1 MSISETNAINISKVL
16 TEALPY
22 IRKFNNKV
30 VVIKYGGNAM
40 ENKILQKNF
49 ARDLVLMKTVGI
61 HPILIHGGGPQIDFE
76 LIKNKIKFEFKD
88 GIRKTTLEMIKI
100 VQKVLD
106 NKINKDISD
115 LIQFWGGKTIRLV
128 GKKNSPIKAIKDS
141 KKNLGEVGLVKSI
154 DKKKIMTPL
163 KAGKIPV
170 ISPIGWTSKDEP
182 MNINGDF
189 AACAVAASL
198 KAEKIILLTDISGVR
213 DLEGKK
219 ISTMSLKEAKRVL
232 KNKKNIKGGMY
243 PKLTGAIDCLEKGV
257 KNAHIVDGR
266 VPHSVLIELL
276 TDKGVGTWISK

>member
-1 MSISETNAINISKVL
+1 MSISEKNAINISKVL

-76 LIKNKIKFEFKD
+76 LIKNNIKFEFKD

-266 VPHSVLIELL
+266 LPHSVLIELL

>member
-1 MSISETNAINISKVL
+1 MSISEKNAINISKVL

-40 ENKILQKNF
+40 ENEVLQKNF

-61 HPILIHGGGPQIDFE
+61 HPVLVHGGGPQIDFE
-76 LIKNKIKFEFKD
+76 LKKNNIMFEFKD
-88 GIRKTTLEMIKI
+88 GIRKTTLEMINI

-115 LIQFWGGKTIRLV
+115 LIQFWGGKTSRLV
-128 GKKNSPIKAIKDS
+128 GSKNSPIKAKKDT
-141 KKNLGEVGLVKSI
+141 KKDLGEVGFVKSI
-154 DKKKIMTPL
+154 DKKKIIASL

-170 ISPIGWTSKDEP
+170 ISPVGWTSKAEP

-189 AACAVAASL
+189 AACSVAASL
-198 KAEKIILLTDISGVR
+198 KAEKIILLTDISGVK

-219 ISTMSLKEAKRVL
+219 ISTMNLKEAKRVL

-276 TDKGVGTWISK
+276 TDKGVGTWISN

>member
-1 MSISETNAINISKVL
+1 MTITENNAINISKVL

>member
-1 MSISETNAINISKVL
+1 MSISEKNAINISKVL

-22 IRKFNNKV
+22 IRKFNNKI

-76 LIKNKIKFEFKD
+76 LIKNNIKFEFKD
-88 GIRKTTLEMIKI
+88 GIRKTSLEMIKI

-128 GKKNSPIKAIKDS
+128 GKKNSPIKATKDS

-154 DKKKIMTPL
+154 DKKKIMASL

-213 DLEGKK
+213 DLDGKK

-276 TDKGVGTWISK
+276 TDKGVGTWICK

>member
-76 LIKNKIKFEFKD
+76 LIKNNIKFEFKD

-154 DKKKIMTPL
+154 NKKKIMTSL

>member
-1 MSISETNAINISKVL
+1 MSISENNAINISKVL

-76 LIKNKIKFEFKD
+76 LKKNNIKFEFKD
-88 GIRKTTLEMIKI
+88 GIRKTTLETIKI

-232 KNKKNIKGGMY
+232 KDKKNIKGGMY

>member
-1 MSISETNAINISKVL
+1 MTITENNAINISKVL

-213 DLEGKK
+213 DLDGKK

>member
-1 MSISETNAINISKVL
+1 MTITENNAINISKVL

-40 ENKILQKNF
+40 ENKVLQKNF

-61 HPILIHGGGPQIDFE
+61 HPILVHGGGPQIDFA
-76 LIKNKIKFEFKD
+76 LKKNNIKFEFKD

-106 NKINKDISD
+106 NKINKDISE

-154 DKKKIMTPL
+154 NKKKIMTSL

>member
-40 ENKILQKNF
+40 ENKVLQKNF

-76 LIKNKIKFEFKD
+76 LIKNNIKFEFKD
-88 GIRKTTLEMIKI
+88 GIRKTSLEMIKI

-115 LIQFWGGKTIRLV
+115 LIQFWGGKTTRLV

>member
-1 MSISETNAINISKVL
+1 MSISEKNAINISKVL

-40 ENKILQKNF
+40 ENKVLQKNF

-61 HPILIHGGGPQIDFE
+61 HPILVHGGGPQIDFE
-76 LIKNKIKFEFKD
+76 LKKNNIKFEFRD
-88 GIRKTTLEMIKI
+88 GIRKTTLEMINI

-106 NKINKDISD
+106 NKINKDISE
-115 LIQFWGGKTIRLV
+115 LIQFWGGKTSRLV
-128 GKKNSPIKAIKDS
+128 GKKDSPIKAIKDR

-154 DKKKIMTPL
+154 DKKKIMASL

-170 ISPIGWTSKDEP
+170 ISPIGWTSKTEP

-189 AACAVAASL
+189 AACSIAASL
-198 KAEKIILLTDISGVR
+198 KAEKIILLTDISGVK
-213 DLEGKK
+213 DLDGKK

>member
-1 MSISETNAINISKVL
+1 MSISEKNAINISKVL

-76 LIKNKIKFEFKD
+76 LKKNNIKFEFKE
-88 GIRKTTLEMIKI
+88 GIRKTTLEMINI

-106 NKINKDISD
+106 NKINKDISE
-115 LIQFWGGKTIRLV
+115 LIQFWGGKTSRLV
-128 GKKNSPIKAIKDS
+128 GKKDSPIKAIKDR

-154 DKKKIMTPL
+154 DKKKIMASL

-170 ISPIGWTSKDEP
+170 ISPIGWTSKNEP

-189 AACAVAASL
+189 AACYVAASL

-213 DLEGKK
+213 DLDGKK

-243 PKLTGAIDCLEKGV
+243 PKLTGAIECLEKGV

>member
-1 MSISETNAINISKVL
+1 MSITENNAINISKVL

-40 ENKILQKNF
+40 ENKVLQKNF

-76 LIKNKIKFEFKD
+76 LKKNNIKFEFKD

>member
-1 MSISETNAINISKVL
+1 MSITENNAINISKVL

-40 ENKILQKNF
+40 ENKALQKNF

-61 HPILIHGGGPQIDFE
+61 HPILVHGGGPQIDFE
-76 LIKNKIKFEFKD
+76 LKKNNIKFEFKD
-88 GIRKTTLEMIKI
+88 GIRKTSLEMIKI

-276 TDKGVGTWISK
+276 TDKGVGTWICK

>member
-1 MSISETNAINISKVL
+1 MTITENNALNISKVL

-76 LIKNKIKFEFKD
+76 LIKNNIKFEFKD

-213 DLEGKK
+213 DLDGKK

>member
-76 LIKNKIKFEFKD
+76 LIKNNIKFEFKD

>member
-76 LIKNKIKFEFKD
+76 LKKNNIKFEFKD

-213 DLEGKK
+213 DLEGRK

>member
-1 MSISETNAINISKVL
+1 MSISEKNAINISKVL

-76 LIKNKIKFEFKD
+76 LIKNNIKFEFKD
-88 GIRKTTLEMIKI
+88 GIRKTSLEMIKI

-128 GKKNSPIKAIKDS
+128 GKKNSPIKAMKDS

-213 DLEGKK
+213 DLDGKK

>member
-1 MSISETNAINISKVL
+1 MSISEKNAINISKVL

-22 IRKFNNKV
+22 IRKFNNKI

-40 ENKILQKNF
+40 ENKVLQKNF

-61 HPILIHGGGPQIDFE
+61 HPVLVHGGGPQIDFE
-76 LIKNKIKFEFKD
+76 LKKNNIKFEFKD
-88 GIRKTTLEMIKI
+88 GIRKTTLEMIDI

-115 LIQFWGGKTIRLV
+115 LIQFWGGKTSRLV
-128 GKKNSPIKAIKDS
+128 GRKNSPIKAKKDT
-141 KKNLGEVGLVKSI
+141 KKNLGEVGFVKSI
-154 DKKKIMTPL
+154 DKKKIMASL

-170 ISPIGWTSKDEP
+170 ISPVGWTSKAEP

-189 AACAVAASL
+189 AACSVAASL
-198 KAEKIILLTDISGVR
+198 KSEKIILLTDISGVK

-219 ISTMSLKEAKRVL
+219 ISTMNLKEAKRVL

-276 TDKGVGTWISK
+276 TDKGVGTWISN

>member
-1 MSISETNAINISKVL
+1 MTITENNAINISKVL

-40 ENKILQKNF
+40 ENKVLQKNF

-213 DLEGKK
+213 NLEGKK

>member
-1 MSISETNAINISKVL
+1 MTITENNAINISKVL

-40 ENKILQKNF
+40 ENKVLQKNF

-61 HPILIHGGGPQIDFE
+61 HPILVHGGGPQIDFE
-76 LIKNKIKFEFKD
+76 LKKNNIKFEFKD

-170 ISPIGWTSKDEP
+170 ISPIGWTSKEEP

>member
-76 LIKNKIKFEFKD
+76 LIKNNIKFEFKD

-115 LIQFWGGKTIRLV
+115 LIQFWGGKTIRLI
-128 GKKNSPIKAIKDS
+128 GNKNSPIKAIKDS

>member
-1 MSISETNAINISKVL
+1 MTITENNAINISKVL

-76 LIKNKIKFEFKD
+76 LIKNNIKFEFKD

-115 LIQFWGGKTIRLV
+115 LIQFWGGKTVRLV

-213 DLEGKK
+213 GLEGKK
-219 ISTMSLKEAKRVL
+219 ISTMNLKQAKKILRD
-232 KNKKNIKGGMY
+232 KRNIKGGMY

-257 KNAHIVDGR
+257 KSAHIVDGR

-276 TDKGVGTWISK
+276 TDKGVGTWISR

>member
-1 MSISETNAINISKVL
+1 MSISEKNAINISKVL

-40 ENKILQKNF
+40 ENKVLQKNF

-61 HPILIHGGGPQIDFE
+61 HPILIHGGGPQIDYE
-76 LIKNKIKFEFKD
+76 LKKKNIKFEFKD

-106 NKINKDISD
+106 NKINKEISD
-115 LIQFWGGKTIRLV
+115 LIHFWGGKTSRLV
-128 GKKNSPIKAIKDS
+128 GKKNSPIKAIKDGR
-141 KKNLGEVGLVKSI
+141 KNLGEVGLIKSI
-154 DKKKIMTPL
+154 DRKKIMASL
-163 KAGKIPV
+163 KTGKIPI

-189 AACAVAASL
+189 VACSVAASL
-198 KAEKIILLTDISGVR
+198 KAEKILLLTDISGVR
-213 DLEGKK
+213 DLDGKK
-219 ISTMSLKEAKRVL
+219 ISTMSLKEARRVL

-276 TDKGVGTWISK
+276 TDKGVGTWICK

>member
-154 DKKKIMTPL
+154 DKKKIMTSL
-163 KAGKIPV
+163 RAGKIPV

>member
-1 MSISETNAINISKVL
+1 MSISEKNAINISKVL

-76 LIKNKIKFEFKD
+76 LIKNNIKFEFKD
-88 GIRKTTLEMIKI
+88 GIRKTSLEMIKI

-128 GKKNSPIKAIKDS
+128 GKKNSPIKATKDS

-154 DKKKIMTPL
+154 DKKKIMASL
-163 KAGKIPV
+163 KTGKIPV

-213 DLEGKK
+213 DLDGKK

>member
-76 LIKNKIKFEFKD
+76 LIKNNIKFEFKD
-88 GIRKTTLEMIKI
+88 GIRKTTFEMIKI

-170 ISPIGWTSKDEP
+170 ISPIGWTSKYEP

>member
-1 MSISETNAINISKVL
+1 MSISEKNAINISKVL

-22 IRKFNNKV
+22 IRKFNNKI

-40 ENKILQKNF
+40 ENKVLQKNF

-61 HPILIHGGGPQIDFE
+61 HPVLIHGGGPQIDLE
-76 LIKNKIKFEFKD
+76 LNTKKISFEFIN
-88 GIRKTTLEMIKI
+88 GIRKTSLEMIDI

-106 NKINKDISD
+106 NKINKSISD
-115 LIQFWGGKTIRLV
+115 LIQFWGGKTSRLV
-128 GKKNSPIKAIKDS
+128 GKKNSPINAVKDD
-141 KKNLGEVGLVKSI
+141 KKNLGEVGKI
-154 DKKKIMTPL
+154 KKINRKKIL
-163 KAGKIPV
+163 ACIKEGKIPI
-170 ISPIGWTSKDEP
+170 ISPIGWTSKKKP

-189 AACAVAASL
+189 VACEIAASL
-198 KAEKIILLTDISGVR
+198 KAEKIILLTDISGVK

-219 ISTMSLKEAKRVL
+219 ISTMTLKEAKKIL
-232 KNKKNIKGGMY
+232 KDKKNIKGGMY